1 MNAGSAMLLTA
12 VVAWSAAHHEYCS
25 FQPLNG
31 FFLWQCCHYQ
41 QDVNWLILLTRAGQA
56 VLAGKAL
63 YGGQL
68 ALDAAHHL
76 PYPVEGMLHPLQG
89 PQQPEQAEVA

>member
-1 MNAGSAMLLTA
+1 MA
-12 VVAWSAAHHEYCS
+12 VL
-25 FQPLNG
+25 PLSTRCK
-31 FFLWQCCHYQ
+31 LV
-41 QDVNWLILLTRAGQA
+41 DLLTRAGQA

-68 ALDAAHHL
+68 ALNAAHHL